1 MYPLKLWDSAIDMV
15 TLGTERGLAD
25 RILGLADKWP
35 NNFVV
40 SADLSEL
47 VRVAME
53 DGNKENILAPSCG
66 FMSYLF
72 IALSVSDLAFAVVQ
86 NPKKFL
92 GISEGEEE
100 LDYDM
105 YDVESELHR
114 WSNIFHELEKYM
126 LRDKDNQLELVVDE
140 AEANDFFDSDD
151 FFYTN
156 TAGNVQSYLDEADLE
171 GDEGDDDNVREEGGK
186 RNKTIN
192 GNKASYLHFVHQLG
206 LTADRMSS
214 RSKIDVRSKIDD
226 KVKDIYMRVRFS
238 KETRTFG
245 LTYWLRGVRFNTHRA
260 LVEFLGGW
268 TETTDDKQLDPPRD
282 GGYFTLHDILQLRDR
297 QMPDRPDAMDIAM
310 EIAIG
315 KKRKLKD
322 EQKDKDDQT
331 LAEMQAN
338 L

>member
-1 MYPLKLWDSAIDMV
+1 M
-15 TLGTERGLAD
+15 
-25 RILGLADKWP
+25 
-35 NNFVV
+35 
-40 SADLSEL
+40 
-47 VRVAME
+47 
-53 DGNKENILAPSCG
+53 
-66 FMSYLF
+66 
-72 IALSVSDLAFAVVQ
+72 
-86 NPKKFL
+86 
-92 GISEGEEE
+92 
-100 LDYDM
+100 
-105 YDVESELHR
+105 
-114 WSNIFHELEKYM
+114 
-126 LRDKDNQLELVVDE
+126 
-140 AEANDFFDSDD
+140 
-151 FFYTN
+151 
-156 TAGNVQSYLDEADLE
+156 AGNVQSYLDEADLDEADLE
-171 GDEGDDDNVREEGGK
+171 GDEEDDDNVREEGGK

-214 RSKIDVRSKIDD
+214 RSKIDIRSKIDD